1 MHPLRKFRKDA
12 GFKEAGDLAL
22 VFTVNNSRKSKKF
35 LEMRTVIYKIER
47 GYDISRKKT
56 EDFFREMA
64 KLGVFKE
71 EDLVAL
77 KYKTLLWKNFPE
89 LRNKP
94 EKIDKIAK
102 IIS

>member
-47 GYDISRKKT
+47 GYDISRKKNRRFLQGNGKT
-56 EDFFREMA
+56 GSLQRGRF
-64 KLGVFKE
+64 GCFKIQNPS
-71 EDLVAL
+71 L
-77 KYKTLLWKNFPE
+77 
-89 LRNKP
+89 
-94 EKIDKIAK
+94 EKFSGTQK
-102 IIS
+102 